1 MKLTQAQLE
10 QFDREGYLFFPAL
23 FSRQEVKAL
32 TDEVPALYAQ
42 RRPENVREKTGDVV
56 RTNFAA
62 HMYSAPFARL
72 ARHPRM
78 VEPVEQVFG
87 EKLYMHQFK
96 VNGKMAFDGDGMRL
110 TTVEESVQDVLRY
123 AVVNLKDA
131 EQTLGGF
138 PYGNANRVY
147 TGSDDD
153 TLLNQLI
160 PRYQADPAA
169 LAEMQS
175 FYNTSGVLD
184 RPLITMHTT
193 LDQQVPYTHEY
204 LYILKTIDSGAF
216 LTRHLNRRIERY
228 GHCNFTVSEALSGL
242 VLMLLYDSA
251 TIDMNTVNEFLVD
264 EPSRADFMKSITQHG
279 FSVR

>member
-42 RRPENVREKTGDVV
+42 RGPENVREKTGDVV

-96 VNGKMAFDGDGMRL
+96 VNGKMATFKIG
-110 TTVEESVQDVLRY
+110 
-123 AVVNLKDA
+123 
-131 EQTLGGF
+131 
-138 PYGNANRVY
+138 
-147 TGSDDD
+147 
-153 TLLNQLI
+153 
-160 PRYQADPAA
+160 
-169 LAEMQS
+169 
-175 FYNTSGVLD
+175 
-184 RPLITMHTT
+184 
-193 LDQQVPYTHEY
+193 
-204 LYILKTIDSGAF
+204 
-216 LTRHLNRRIERY
+216 
-228 GHCNFTVSEALSGL
+228 
-242 VLMLLYDSA
+242 
-251 TIDMNTVNEFLVD
+251 
-264 EPSRADFMKSITQHG
+264 RAH
-279 FSVR
+279 V